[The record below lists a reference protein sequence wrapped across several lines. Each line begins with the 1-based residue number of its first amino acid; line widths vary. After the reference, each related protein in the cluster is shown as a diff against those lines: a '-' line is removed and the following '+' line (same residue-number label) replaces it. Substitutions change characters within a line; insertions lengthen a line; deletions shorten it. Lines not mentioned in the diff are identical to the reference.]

1 MEPIKRHAGEDG
13 VKSGGSR
20 VSQFSSLKKLHIR
33 PKQDGD
39 LGLAKPGR
47 SFAGPAWDGQIGR

>member
-13 VKSGGSR
+13 VQSGGSR
-20 VSQFSSLKKLHIR
+20 VSQFSSLKKLHTR

-47 SFAGPAWDGQIGR
+47 SFAGPA